1 MAEEV
6 SIIASLKDQF
16 TGPLNKLVRGFRGL
30 FSVAQRAGA
39 ALSAPFRA
47 FGGVLS
53 TVTRQLTSFRTLIVA
68 GLGVQAVRTFA
79 SFESGLAQVST
90 LVDTAV
96 VDMNRLKEGVISV
109 GLETGESFDTLNRA
123 LFDIISAGVDAADA
137 IDVLRQASLLAVG
150 GATSTAEATAGLVS
164 ILNSYQLEASEAKRV
179 SDALFQAMK
188 GGITTIGALSSNL
201 GKVTPLAEALGVSLE
216 ETVAAVSA
224 LTKGGLST
232 EEAVTA
238 LRATFTSF
246 LKPTE
251 ELAELF
257 DSGTIASR
265 GFLQTMKDL
274 AETTGLNDQQLSR
287 LFPNVR
293 ALVGVLSLGKG
304 DVKDFADIFG
314 TMADAA
320 GSTDEAAQK
329 VLNTLE
335 NQFARTL
342 RTVEAAIIRIVEA
355 AKPLI
360 EDVLT
365 GIRSFFLDIAN
376 SENTIR
382 AVFAGLIQFFERL
395 GTLLGSIFDQREFV
409 TVLINLIRTAI
420 EAVAQTFLA
429 GLPLLL
435 RTAEFIGSSIARG
448 LIQSF
453 IGSSER
459 EVAQALSQGGLG
471 GFLTQALAG
480 AAGFDTEKI
489 TEAAGK
495 IRTFREEIARLQALL
510 EERPPGENFATG
522 LAAAAA
528 LDAAGGVEGVK
539 KTVQELRSAID
550 EEFASLGES
559 GAREAALA
567 AEKELADTF
576 ADLPTRLGPVFENAF
591 ENLFRNTS
599 GKTKEAAEDLKETFW
614 AFFANVKAASEEDAK
629 RSAEETVEEIGEAA
643 VEKAREKGKQ
653 IREEMFGGGETEE
666 ESTAGAARK
675 TRKEIEGASEELE
688 HFGDLGSTVS
698 RGVAGEFSNVA
709 SAFNRADFTFQSFF
723 ANFIARIGE
732 MILQAIIFRA
742 IMAGISSLFSAGAAA
757 PIGGSSGLPGSLPGG
772 QSLGNPLG
780 GGSLAA
786 NKGGILGRFGGMI
799 RRYAGGTPFVPGERG
814 ANVDTV
820 PALLTVGEGVI
831 QRPSVDFY
839 GRRAIQAI
847 NDRRIPSGI
856 LRALAGT
863 GSVPKVSVGPGFQGG
878 GFPAAGGAAAAGM
891 PLGIM
896 PTDRATTEA
905 LTRGQTKTSLLRLMA
920 LDPAEFRRALG
931 IRDREV
937 R

>member
-68 GLGVQAVRTFA
+68 GIGVQAVRTFA

-96 VDMNRLKEGVISV
+96 VDMKRLKEGVISV
-109 GLETGESFDTLNRA
+109 GLETGESFETLNRA

-188 GGITTIGALSSNL
+188 GGITTIGELASNL
-201 GKVTPLAEALGVSLE
+201 GKVTPIAESAGVSLD
-216 ETVAAVSA
+216 ETISAVSA

-232 EEAVTA
+232 EEAITA
-238 LRATFTSF
+238 LRAALVEFIDPS
-246 LKPTE
+246 E
-251 ELAELF
+251 ELTKVVGENA
-257 DSGTIASR
+257 IANN
-265 GFLQTMKDL
+265 GFLETMRRLADATDL
-274 AETTGLNDQQLSR
+274 NEKKLSK

-293 ALVGVLSLGKG
+293 ALIGVLSLGRG
-304 DVKDFADIFG
+304 DIKDFADIFA
-314 TMADAA
+314 TMANAA
-320 GSTDEAAQK
+320 GSTNEAFDK
-329 VLNTLE
+329 VNATLE
-335 NQFARTL
+335 RQFLRTL
-342 RTVEAAIIRIVEA
+342 RSVEVAIIRVLEV

-382 AVFAGLIQFFERL
+382 AVFSSIIQFFRNL
-395 GTLLGSIFDQREFV
+395 RDLIDSIFDQREV
-409 TVLINLIRTAI
+409 VLVAINLVQVAI

-435 RTAEFIGSSIARG
+435 RTAEFVGSSIARG
-448 LIQSF
+448 LIQAF

-459 EVAQALSQGGLG
+459 ELVQSLSEGGIG
-471 GFLTQALAG
+471 GFFAKQLAG
-480 AAGFDTEKI
+480 AAGFDTEQI
-489 TEAAGK
+489 TKAAENIK
-495 IRTFREEIARLQALL
+495 RFREEIERLQALQ
-510 EERPPGENFATG
+510 ATG
-522 LAAAAA
+522 ATTTEGIVLTTE
-528 LDAAGGVEGVK
+528 GVERV
-539 KTVQELRSAID
+539 TRQIPEAIAGFRQAIED
-550 EEFASLGES
+550 EFAKVGKTS
-559 GAREAALA
+559 ARELAVA
-567 AEKELADTF
+567 AETELASEFDTF
-576 ADLPTRLGPVFENAF
+576 KTSLGPVIENAF
-591 ENLFRNTS
+591 DDLFEGAS
-599 GKTKEAAEDLKETFW
+599 DQTKEAAEKLKEDFW
-614 AFFANVKAASEEDAK
+614 KAFADIRAASEEDAK

-643 VEKAREKGKQ
+643 AAKAREKGKQ

-666 ESTAGAARK
+666 ESTAGAARQ

-688 HFGDLGSTVS
+688 HFGDLGTTVS
-698 RGVAGEFSNVA
+698 RGVAGEFSNVS
-709 SAFNRADFTFQSFF
+709 SAFTRADFTFGNFF

-742 IMAGISSLFSAGAAA
+742 ILAGISSLFSAGASA
-757 PIGGSSGLPGSLPGG
+757 PISGSSGLPGSLPGG
-772 QSLGNPLG
+772 QSIGNPLG
-780 GGSLAA
+780 GGALAA
-786 NKGGILGRFGGMI
+786 NKGGILARFGGMI

-878 GFPAAGGAAAAGM
+878 GFPAATGAAAAGM

-905 LTRGQTKTSLLRLMA
+905 LTRGQTKTSLMRLME
-920 LDPAEFRRALG
+920 LDQAGFRRALG